1 MTAEQLTIRADP
13 VYKYCLNWVTNDEKV
28 QKAIGDG
35 ITSGA
40 LRSYRLDSGKLIMK
54 GKTPVWKPPRIQVS
68 TKCFPCFGRRKCHLP
83 AESSNSQPLLTFTL
97 PARLIF
103 IFFCYR
109 V

>member
-13 VYKYCLNWVTNDEKV
+13 VYKYCLNWVQNDETV

-35 ITSGA
+35 ITSAGA

-68 TKCFPCFGRRKCHLP
+68 
-83 AESSNSQPLLTFTL
+83 Q
-97 PARLIF
+97 
-103 IFFCYR
+103 
-109 V
+109 